1 MGLEGKDRFALLF
14 GIFLGAGLFLTY
26 LSNDCTMSRSPLS
39 ANWSPCAGI
48 LDYHEFIVGSS
59 SLTGAIIRVKKFLIS
74 PVIDESHACF
84 F

>member
-1 MGLEGKDRFALLF
+1 MGLEGKNRFALLF
-14 GIFLGAGLFLTY
+14 GIFLGAGLLLMY
-26 LSNDCTMSRSPLS
+26 LAMIVQCLVH
-39 ANWSPCAGI
+39 PCQQIGVRVLGI